1 MGRPTAAAPK
11 KAREMAKTM
20 KILRGT
26 VVNGVPVEPG
36 DIIPGV
42 SDGDAAELRALKK
55 AELYVADAVATGG
68 GGTGIEAPVAQTT
81 ETAAP
86 LVGRGRPRASKGA

>member
-1 MGRPTAAAPK
+1 
-11 KAREMAKTM
+11 MAKTI

-26 VVNGVPVEPG
+26 VVNGAPVEPG
-36 DIIPGV
+36 DIVQGV
-42 SDGDAAELRALKK
+42 ADGAAAMLCALKK
-55 AELYVADAVATGG
+55 AEPYVADAVATGG
-68 GGTGIEAPVAQTT
+68 GGTGIESLAAQTT